1 MVSFPAEWRNKTFD
15 DFIKI
20 KRGASPRPIEDYLV
34 NGSNGVH
41 WIKIGDAP
49 KFGKY
54 ITSTAEKI
62 SNRGAKHS
70 VFVHP
75 GDFILSNSMSFGRPY
90 IVDVEGCIHD
100 GWLRLYDFQS
110 DATEDYL
117 YYLLSS
123 SYVQKQYT
131 SYAAGSGVQNL
142 NKEVVKKVDVFLPPN
157 YEQKKIAKTLSD
169 FDTYINDL
177 EELIEKKKNIREGAL
192 KDLLTGRTIIK
203 GFEGSRAKYC
213 IEEIT
218 NSIITGGTP
227 STMHREYYG
236 GDIPWLSSTEIHQK
250 LIVRPTTYIT
260 EMGLQNSSSKIAPA
274 DSVLIALAGQGKTRG
289 TAAYLTR
296 PMAIS
301 QSLAALVTSDKC
313 DPKFLYYLIESMY
326 FDLRELSSGDGGRG
340 GLNKT
345 LIKKVKV
352 NIPTDI
358 VEQTEIA
365 KTLQSMDD
373 EIENL
378 ESERDKIIQ
387 IRDGAMDDLL
397 TGRIRLT
404 D

>member
-90 IVDVEGCIHD
+90 IVDIEGCIHD
-100 GWLRLYDFQS
+100 GWLRLFDFQS
-110 DATEDYL
+110 EATEDYL

-142 NKEVVKKVDVFLPPN
+142 NKEVVKKVDVFLPPI
-157 YEQKKIAKTLSD
+157 YEQKEIAKTLSD

-177 EELIEKKKNIREGAL
+177 EELIEKKKNIRDGVLE
-192 KDLLTGRTIIK
+192 DLLSQKTRLNGYTNQWEIKTIHQIADRYDNFRIPVTANLRKK
-203 GFEGSRAKYC
+203 GK
-213 IEEIT
+213 
-218 NSIITGGTP
+218 TP
-227 STMHREYYG
+227 YYG
-236 GDIPWLSSTEIHQK
+236 ANGILD
-250 LIVRPTTYIT
+250 YIDGYT
-260 EMGLQNSSSKIAPA
+260 HDGEF
-274 DSVLIALAGQGKTRG
+274 VLIAEDGANDLKKYPVNYVNGKVWVNNHAHVLKGKNGVVNT
-289 TAAYLTR
+289 
-296 PMAIS
+296 
-301 QSLAALVTSDKC
+301 
-313 DPKFLYYLIESMY
+313 KFLFYALQKVDFESILVGGTRSKLNSRSLMEIE
-326 FDLRELSSGDGGRG
+326 LTIPNIREQR
-340 GLNKT
+340 
-345 LIKKVKV
+345 
-352 NIPTDI
+352 
-358 VEQTEIA
+358 EIA
-365 KTLQSMDD
+365 NILENVDN
-373 EIENL
+373 EITCL
-378 ESERDKIIQ
+378 EKELDKIFQ

-397 TGRIRLT
+397 TGRIRLK

>member
-1 MVSFPAEWRNKTFD
+1 MVTYPMDWEEKSIDQAADRYDRLRIPVASNLRRKGKTPYYGANGVLDYIDGYTHDGEFVLIAEDGAND
-15 DFIKI
+15 L
-20 KRGASPRPIEDYLV
+20 KRYPIHYV
-34 NGSNGVH
+34 NGKVWINNHAHVLKGKNGVVNT
-41 WIKIGDAP
+41 
-49 KFGKY
+49 KF
-54 ITSTAEKI
+54 
-62 SNRGAKHS
+62 
-70 VFVHP
+70 
-75 GDFILSNSMSFGRPY
+75 L
-90 IVDVEGCIHD
+90 
-100 GWLRLYDFQS
+100 
-110 DATEDYL
+110 
-117 YYLLSS
+117 
-123 SYVQKQYT
+123 SYV
-131 SYAAGSGVQNL
+131 L
-142 NKEVVKKVDVFLPPN
+142 RKVDFESILVGGTRVKLNSKSLMNIVINIPK
-157 YEQKKIAKTLSD
+157 YSEQKEIAKTLSD

-177 EELIEKKKNIREGAL
+177 EKLIEKKKSIREGAL

-203 GFEGSRAKYC
+203 GFEGGRAKYC

-289 TAAYLTR
+289 TAAYLTS

-313 DPKFLYYLIESMY
+313 NPKFLYYLIESMY

-358 VEQTEIA
+358 VEQTEIT

-378 ESERDKIIQ
+378 ELERDKIIQ

>member
-1 MVSFPAEWRNKTFD
+1 MVTYPFD
-15 DFIKI
+15 WKSCELGQCADIYQGGTPSTNNPLYWGGEIVWVTPSEITKLDSLYI
-20 KRGASPRPIEDYLV
+20 DRSERTITQEGLANSSATLLPKGAILLCTRAT
-34 NGSNGVH
+34 
-41 WIKIGDAP
+41 IGDLAIASRP
-49 KFGKY
+49 LSTNQGFKNLVCRKEIDNVFFAYLLGTYKNEMISKAFGTTFLEISKKE
-54 ITSTAEKI
+54 IEKI
-62 SNRGAKHS
+62 I
-70 VFVHP
+70 VHIP
-75 GDFILSNSMSFGRPY
+75 PY
-90 IVDVEGCIHD
+90 E
-100 GWLRLYDFQS
+100 
-110 DATEDYL
+110 
-117 YYLLSS
+117 
-123 SYVQKQYT
+123 
-131 SYAAGSGVQNL
+131 
-142 NKEVVKKVDVFLPPN
+142 
-157 YEQKKIAKTLSD
+157 EQKKIAQTLSA
-169 FDTYINDL
+169 FDTYIYDF
-177 EELIEKKKNIREGAL
+177 EKLIEKKKSIREGAL

-289 TAAYLTR
+289 TAAYLTS

-397 TGRIRLT
+397 SGRIRLT